1 MKINFFLNV
10 LSIHQAPLIR
20 KLSEIYTINIF
31 YDELL
36 SKERKE
42 LGWYTPSFGSAKV
55 CAIKDI
61 NEKKLLKEMSEDTV
75 NIFSGLYAYPEIQE
89 WLDKSIKTSASNYI
103 QMESLILNGV
113 KGQLRRIKYKLLAL
127 KYNKKIDGVLSQ
139 GGKAQLESIGFKNVH
154 DFAYFLDK
162 NESVYERKNQRTNFI
177 YVGAISK
184 RKRILE
190 LVSSIGTVGNYKLD
204 IYGSELDVPVDDL
217 ESAINNLDNIKYK
230 GVIKNDIILQTIKKY
245 DYLILPSKAEGWG
258 AVVAEALLC
267 GVGVIV
273 TDVAGIVSYLE
284 NHFSYGI
291 YIEDFSD
298 MGRVVKLMEVLSP
311 LEVSERKKIQN
322 EAYCLSSEYGAK
334 TLNLYISQ

>member
-1 MKINFFLNV
+1 MKINFFLNI

-20 KLSEIYTINIF
+20 KLSERYTVNIF
-31 YDELL
+31 YDQPL

-42 LGWYTPSFGSAKV
+42 LGWYTPDFGFAKIY
-55 CAIKDI
+55 AIKDI
-61 NEKKLLKEMSEDTV
+61 DEKNLLKKMSTDTI
-75 NIFSGLYAYPEIQE
+75 NIFSGLYAYSEIQK
-89 WLDKSIKTSASNYI
+89 WLDKCIKTSALNYV
-103 QMESLILNGV
+103 QMESLILDNM
-113 KGQLRRIKYKLLAL
+113 KGHLRKVKYKFLAL
-127 KYNKKIDGVLSQ
+127 KYNKKIDGILSQ
-139 GGKAQLESIGFKNVH
+139 GGKAQLENIGFKNVH

-162 NESVYERKNQRTNFI
+162 NESVYERKNQRTKFI

-204 IYGSELDVPVDDL
+204 IYGSELDVSVDDL

-230 GVIKNDIILQTIKKY
+230 GVIKNDIIVQTIKKY

-284 NHFSYGI
+284 SHFSYGI

-298 MGRVVKLMEVLSP
+298 MGHVVKLMETLSP
-311 LEVSERKKIQN
+311 LEVSERKKIQD
-322 EAYCLSSEYGAK
+322 ESYCLTSEYGFELL
-334 TLNLYISQ
+334 TRYLS